1 MLNPFAPAGRH
12 DVMCTVHVVNTFDNL
27 AAHVE
32 LDDGITV
39 EPGDAVLV
47 HGKPIIVPYG
57 ETMIERRKA
66 TITRANWLEKR
77 WVKLTGDLE
86 FMELLEFS
94 FSGEEL

>member
-1 MLNPFAPAGRH
+1 MLNPFAPAGRE

-27 AAHVE
+27 SAHVE
-32 LDDGITV
+32 LEDGVAV
-39 EPGDAVLV
+39 EPGDEVLV

-57 ETMIERRKA
+57 ETMVERRKA